1 MAALKHSLTQAASI
15 VGKNTCIMIFMD
27 ISKRIETAREHAG
40 LDRNQLAAACK
51 ISYQAVQQWEVG
63 RTKPSAK
70 ALMAIA
76 KATAT
81 NADWLING
89 IGEMQGYA
97 IGELVPDYNNV
108 DPIPALRLQVPLI
121 SWVQAGDFC
130 ESVDLFQPGD
140 ADEWMPCPVPHSKHT
155 YALRVRGPSME
166 PKFHEGE
173 IVVIDPEAAALSGR
187 YVVAKKT
194 GSQEVT
200 LKQLIMDGSETYLK
214 AANPN
219 WPDQIIR
226 ITEEWIICGVVIC
239 KIEVF

>member
-1 MAALKHSLTQAASI
+1 MKATTEGVCQATTEVLLCLSMEFGERLRIARTNSGWTQAELSERSGVSQA
-15 VGKNTCIMIFMD
+15 T
-27 ISKRIETAREHAG
+27 ISKIERGDQEQSVHTPV
-40 LDRNQLAAACK
+40 LAACL
-51 ISYQAVQQWEVG
+51 QVDTLW
-63 RTKPSAK
+63 
-70 ALMAIA
+70 L
-76 KATAT
+76 AT
-81 NADWLING
+81 G
-89 IGEMQGYA
+89 SGQPPQMG

-108 DPIPALRLQVPLI
+108 DPMPALRLQVPLI
-121 SWVQAGDFC
+121 SWIQAGDFC

-173 IVVIDPEAAALSGR
+173 IVVVDPEARADSGR
-187 YVVAKKT
+187 FVVAKKT